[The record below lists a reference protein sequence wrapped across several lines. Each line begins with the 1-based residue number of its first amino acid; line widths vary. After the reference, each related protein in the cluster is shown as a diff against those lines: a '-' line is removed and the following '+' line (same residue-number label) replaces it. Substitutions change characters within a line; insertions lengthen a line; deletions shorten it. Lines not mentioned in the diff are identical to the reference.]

1 MGRGGELLGGHV
13 LRGDFIFESEGFA
26 EAGRW
31 LIDAQCNTLSYYNR
45 PLDRL
50 EGGTAVASV

>member
-1 MGRGGELLGGHV
+1 V
-13 LRGDFIFESEGFA
+13 LRGDFIFESKGFA